1 MFRIGPTARGSSTG
15 KRYIGGSIKLY
26 QGECV
31 IESKPYS
38 KGLEGV
44 VADETRIC
52 KIDGISGKLYYR
64 GYSIEDLAAYSNYE
78 EVCYLLLYEQL
89 PTIAE
94 LKNFSQRMRQSRHLV
109 QPVLDMIKS
118 FPASAHP
125 MELLQSSVSYLSGYV
140 KHRIEHSATCNCRDT
155 LYQISQL
162 ASVVAMYGR
171 YREKKEY
178 VTPRMDLSH
187 GANFLYM
194 LNGTEPDSLEGEIM
208 DKCLLIHA
216 EHDFNASTF
225 AARVVAST
233 LSTCYCSISS
243 AIGALYGS
251 LHGGANQRVIEMVEE
266 IGDKNNVAVWM
277 DRAFAQKRKVMG
289 MGHREYKAKDPRANI
304 IQEFLIQLSEK
315 KKDFRYYEIL
325 QEVEKVFRSKMETVG
340 KPIYPNVDFYS
351 GTVYRLLGIPSI
363 LFTPIFAMGRVAGW
377 LAHILEQRSDNRIY
391 RPESL
396 WAGPEPRS
404 YTPIEKR

>member
-1 MFRIGPTARGSSTG
+1 M
-15 KRYIGGSIKLY
+15 
-26 QGECV
+26 EN
-31 IESKPYS
+31 KPYS

-44 VADETRIC
+44 VADESRIC
-52 KIDGISGKLYYR
+52 KIDGANGKLYYR

-78 EVCYLLLYEQL
+78 EVCYLLLYEKL
-89 PTIAE
+89 PTTDE
-94 LKNFSQRMRQSRHLV
+94 LKDFSQRMRESRPLV
-109 QPVLDMIKS
+109 QPILDMIRA

-140 KHRIEHSATCNCRDT
+140 KHRIEHSATCNCRNT
-155 LYQISQL
+155 LYQVSQL
-162 ASVVAMYGR
+162 AGVVATYGR
-171 YREKKEY
+171 YRERKEY
-178 VTPRMDLSH
+178 LPPRMDLSH

-194 LNGTEPDSLEGEIM
+194 LHGSEPDPVEGEIM
-208 DKCLLIHA
+208 DKCLLLHA

-243 AIGALYGS
+243 AVGALYGS
-251 LHGGANQRVIEMVEE
+251 LHGGANQRVVEMAEE
-266 IGDKNNVAVWM
+266 IGDKNNVAPWM
-277 DRAFAQKRKVMG
+277 EKAFAQKRKVMG

-304 IQEFLIQLSEK
+304 IQQYLVQLSEK
-315 KKDFRYYEIL
+315 KQDFRYYEIL
-325 QEVEKVFRSKMETVG
+325 QEVEKVFRGKMETAG

-351 GTVYRLLGIPSI
+351 GAVYRLLGIPAI

-396 WAGPEPRS
+396 WTGPEPRA
-404 YTPIEKR
+404 YVPIEKR

>member
-1 MFRIGPTARGSSTG
+1 M
-15 KRYIGGSIKLY
+15 
-26 QGECV
+26 EN
-31 IESKPYS
+31 KPYS

-44 VADETRIC
+44 VADESRIC
-52 KIDGISGKLYYR
+52 KIDGTNGKLYYR
-64 GYSIEDLAAYSNYE
+64 GYSIEDLAAYSHYE
-78 EVCYLLLYEQL
+78 EVTYLLLYEKL
-89 PTIAE
+89 PTVAE
-94 LKNFSQRMRQSRHLV
+94 LKDFSQRMRESRPIV
-109 QPVLDMIKS
+109 QPVLDMIRS

-155 LYQISQL
+155 LYQVSQL
-162 ASVVAMYGR
+162 AGVVATYGR
-171 YREKKEY
+171 FREKKEY
-178 VTPRMDLSH
+178 IPPRMDLSH

-194 LNGTEPDSLEGEIM
+194 LHGTEPDPLEGEIM
-208 DKCLLIHA
+208 DKCLLLHA

-251 LHGGANQRVIEMVEE
+251 LHGGANQRVVEMAEE
-266 IGDKNNVAVWM
+266 IGDKHNVTPWM
-277 DRAFAQKRKVMG
+277 EKALAQKKKVMG
-289 MGHREYKAKDPRANI
+289 MGHREYKAKDPRAHI
-304 IQEFLIQLSEK
+304 IQKYLVQLSEK
-315 KKDFRYYEIL
+315 KQDFRYYEIL
-325 QEVEKVFRSKMETVG
+325 QEVEKVFRSKMETAG

-351 GTVYRLLGIPSI
+351 GAVYRLLGIPAI

-377 LAHILEQRSDNRIY
+377 LGHILEQRSDNRIY

-396 WAGPEPRS
+396 WTGPEPCA
-404 YTPIEKR
+404 YIPIEKR

>member
-1 MFRIGPTARGSSTG
+1 M
-15 KRYIGGSIKLY
+15 
-26 QGECV
+26 EN
-31 IESKPYS
+31 KPYS

-44 VADETRIC
+44 VADESRIC
-52 KIDGISGKLYYR
+52 KIDGANGKLYYR

-78 EVCYLLLYEQL
+78 EVCYLLLYEKL
-89 PTIAE
+89 PTTDE
-94 LKNFSQRMRQSRHLV
+94 LKDFSQRMRESRPLV
-109 QPVLDMIKS
+109 QPVLDMIRS
-118 FPASAHP
+118 FPDSAHP

-140 KHRIEHSATCNCRDT
+140 KHRIEHSATCNCRNT
-155 LYQISQL
+155 LYQVSQL
-162 ASVVAMYGR
+162 AGVVATYGR
-171 YREKKEY
+171 YRERKEY
-178 VTPRMDLSH
+178 LPPRMDLSH

-194 LNGTEPDSLEGEIM
+194 LHGSEPDPVEGEIM
-208 DKCLLIHA
+208 DKCLLLHA

-243 AIGALYGS
+243 AVGALYGS
-251 LHGGANQRVIEMVEE
+251 LHGGANQRVVEMAEE
-266 IGDKNNVAVWM
+266 IGNKNNVAPWM
-277 DRAFAQKRKVMG
+277 EKAFAQKRKVMG

-304 IQEFLIQLSEK
+304 IQQYLVQLSEK

-325 QEVEKVFRSKMETVG
+325 QEVEKVFRGKMETAG

-351 GTVYRLLGIPSI
+351 GAVYRLLGIPAI

-396 WAGPEPRS
+396 WTGPEPRA
-404 YTPIEKR
+404 YVPIEKR

>member
-1 MFRIGPTARGSSTG
+1 M
-15 KRYIGGSIKLY
+15 
-26 QGECV
+26 EN
-31 IESKPYS
+31 KPYS

-44 VADETRIC
+44 VADESRIC
-52 KIDGISGKLYYR
+52 KIDGANGKLYYR

-78 EVCYLLLYEQL
+78 EVCYLLLYEKL
-89 PTIAE
+89 PTTDE
-94 LKNFSQRMRQSRHLV
+94 LKDFSQRMRESRPLV
-109 QPVLDMIKS
+109 QPVLDMIRS
-118 FPASAHP
+118 FPDSAHP

-140 KHRIEHSATCNCRDT
+140 KHRIEHSATCNCRNT
-155 LYQISQL
+155 LYQVSQL
-162 ASVVAMYGR
+162 AGVVATYGR
-171 YREKKEY
+171 YRERKEY
-178 VTPRMDLSH
+178 LPPRMDLSH

-194 LNGTEPDSLEGEIM
+194 LHGSEPDPVEGEIM
-208 DKCLLIHA
+208 DKCLLLHA

-243 AIGALYGS
+243 AVGALYGS
-251 LHGGANQRVIEMVEE
+251 LHGGANQRVVEMAEE
-266 IGDKNNVAVWM
+266 IGNKNNVAPWM
-277 DRAFAQKRKVMG
+277 EKAFAQKRKVMG

-304 IQEFLIQLSEK
+304 IQQYLVQLSEK

-325 QEVEKVFRSKMETVG
+325 QEVEKVFRGKMETAG
-340 KPIYPNVDFYS
+340 KPIYPNVDYYS
-351 GTVYRLLGIPSI
+351 GAVYRLLGIPAI

-396 WAGPEPRS
+396 WTGPEPRA
-404 YTPIEKR
+404 YVPIEKR

>member
-1 MFRIGPTARGSSTG
+1 M
-15 KRYIGGSIKLY
+15 
-26 QGECV
+26 EN
-31 IESKPYS
+31 KPYS

-44 VADETRIC
+44 VADESRIC
-52 KIDGISGKLYYR
+52 KIDGANGKLYYR

-78 EVCYLLLYEQL
+78 EVCYLLLYEKL
-89 PTIAE
+89 PTTDE
-94 LKNFSQRMRQSRHLV
+94 LKDFSQRMRESRPLV
-109 QPVLDMIKS
+109 QPVLDMIRT
-118 FPASAHP
+118 FPDSAHP

-140 KHRIEHSATCNCRDT
+140 KHRIEHSATCNCRNT
-155 LYQISQL
+155 LYQVSQL
-162 ASVVAMYGR
+162 AGVVATYGR
-171 YREKKEY
+171 YRERKEY
-178 VTPRMDLSH
+178 LPPRMDLSH

-194 LNGTEPDSLEGEIM
+194 LHGSEPDPVEGEIM
-208 DKCLLIHA
+208 DKCLLLHA

-243 AIGALYGS
+243 AVGALYGS
-251 LHGGANQRVIEMVEE
+251 LHGGANQRVVEMAEE
-266 IGDKNNVAVWM
+266 IGDKNNVAPWM
-277 DRAFAQKRKVMG
+277 EKAFAQKRKVMG

-304 IQEFLIQLSEK
+304 IQQYLVQLSEK
-315 KKDFRYYEIL
+315 KQDFRYYEIL
-325 QEVEKVFRSKMETVG
+325 QEVEKVFRGKMETAG

-351 GTVYRLLGIPSI
+351 GAVYRLLGIPAI

-396 WAGPEPRS
+396 WTGPEPRA
-404 YTPIEKR
+404 YVPIEKR

>member
-1 MFRIGPTARGSSTG
+1 M
-15 KRYIGGSIKLY
+15 
-26 QGECV
+26 EN
-31 IESKPYS
+31 KPYS

-44 VADETRIC
+44 VADESRIC
-52 KIDGISGKLYYR
+52 NIDGINGKLYYR

-78 EVCYLLLYEQL
+78 EVCYLLLYEEL
-89 PTIAE
+89 PTTVE
-94 LKNFSQRMRQSRHLV
+94 LEDFSERMRQSRPLV
-109 QPVLDMIKS
+109 QPVLDMIRS

-140 KHRIEHSATCNCRDT
+140 KHRIEHSATCNCRET
-155 LYQISQL
+155 LYQVSQL
-162 ASVVAMYGR
+162 ASVVATYGR

-178 VTPRMDLSH
+178 KLPRMDLSH

-194 LNGTEPDSLEGEIM
+194 FTGTEPGCLEGEIM
-208 DKCLLIHA
+208 DKCLLLHA

-251 LHGGANQRVIEMVEE
+251 LHGGANQRVVEMVDE
-266 IGDKNNVAVWM
+266 IGDKNNVAPWM
-277 DRAFAQKRKVMG
+277 EKAFAQKKKVMG
-289 MGHREYKAKDPRANI
+289 MGHREYKAKDPRAKI
-304 IQEFLIQLSEK
+304 IQKFLLQLSEK
-315 KKDFRYYEIL
+315 KRDFRYYEIL
-325 QEVEKVFRSKMETVG
+325 QEVEKVFRTKMETAG

-351 GTVYRLLGIPSI
+351 GAVYRLLGIPAI
-363 LFTPIFAMGRVAGW
+363 LFTPVFAVGRVAGW

-396 WAGPEPRS
+396 WTGPEPRS
-404 YTPIEKR
+404 YIPIEKR

>member
-1 MFRIGPTARGSSTG
+1 M
-15 KRYIGGSIKLY
+15 
-26 QGECV
+26 
-31 IESKPYS
+31 ESKPYA

-44 VADETRIC
+44 IADESSIC
-52 KIDGISGKLYYR
+52 KIDGAKGKLYYR
-64 GYSIEDLAAYSNYE
+64 EYSIEELAAHSNYE
-78 EVCYLLLYEQL
+78 EVCYLLLYEKL
-89 PTIAE
+89 PTLAE
-94 LKNFSQRMRQSRHLV
+94 LKDFSQRMRECRPLV
-109 QPVLDMIKS
+109 QPILDMIQS

-140 KHRIEHSATCNCRDT
+140 QHRIAHSATCNCRNT
-155 LYQISQL
+155 LYQVSQL
-162 ASVVAMYGR
+162 SSVVATYGR
-171 YREKKEY
+171 YREGKKY
-178 VTPRMDLSH
+178 VPPRMDLSH

-194 LNGTEPDSLEGEIM
+194 LHGTEPDPVEGEIM
-208 DKCLLIHA
+208 DKCLLLHA

-251 LHGGANQRVIEMVEE
+251 LHGGANQHVVEMAEE
-266 IGDKNNVAVWM
+266 IGDKNNVAPWM
-277 DRAFAQKRKVMG
+277 EKAFAQKRKVMG

-304 IQEFLIQLSEK
+304 IQQYLVELSEK
-315 KKDFRYYEIL
+315 KQDFRYYEIL
-325 QEVEKVFRSKMETVG
+325 QEVEKVFRGKMETAG

-351 GTVYRLLGIPSI
+351 GAVYRLLGIPAI

-396 WAGPEPRS
+396 WKGPEPRA
-404 YTPIEKR
+404 YVPIEKR

>member
-1 MFRIGPTARGSSTG
+1 M
-15 KRYIGGSIKLY
+15 
-26 QGECV
+26 
-31 IESKPYS
+31 
-38 KGLEGV
+38 
-44 VADETRIC
+44 
-52 KIDGISGKLYYR
+52 
-64 GYSIEDLAAYSNYE
+64 
-78 EVCYLLLYEQL
+78 
-89 PTIAE
+89 
-94 LKNFSQRMRQSRHLV
+94 
-109 QPVLDMIKS
+109 
-118 FPASAHP
+118 
-125 MELLQSSVSYLSGYV
+125 LS
-140 KHRIEHSATCNCRDT
+140 
-155 LYQISQL
+155 
-162 ASVVAMYGR
+162 
-171 YREKKEY
+171 
-178 VTPRMDLSH
+178 
-187 GANFLYM
+187 
-194 LNGTEPDSLEGEIM
+194 GTEPDILEGEIM
-208 DKCLLIHA
+208 DKCLLMHA

-277 DRAFAQKRKVMG
+277 ERAFAQKRKVMG

-304 IQEFLIQLSEK
+304 IQKFLVQLSEK

-325 QEVEKVFRSKMETVG
+325 QEVEKVFRSKMETAG

-351 GTVYRLLGIPSI
+351 GAVYRLLGIPAI

-396 WAGPEPRS
+396 WTGPEPRS
-404 YTPIEKR
+404 YTPLEKR

>member
-1 MFRIGPTARGSSTG
+1 M
-15 KRYIGGSIKLY
+15 
-26 QGECV
+26 
-31 IESKPYS
+31 ESKPYA

-44 VADETRIC
+44 IADESSIC
-52 KIDGISGKLYYR
+52 KIDGAKGKLYYR
-64 GYSIEDLAAYSNYE
+64 EYSIEELAAHSNYE
-78 EVCYLLLYEQL
+78 EVCYLLLYEKL
-89 PTIAE
+89 PTLAE
-94 LKNFSQRMRQSRHLV
+94 LKDFSQRMRECRPLV
-109 QPVLDMIKS
+109 QPILDMIQS

-140 KHRIEHSATCNCRDT
+140 QHRIAHSATCNCRNT
-155 LYQISQL
+155 LYQVSQL
-162 ASVVAMYGR
+162 SSVVATYGR
-171 YREKKEY
+171 YREGKKY
-178 VTPRMDLSH
+178 VPPRMDLSH

-194 LNGTEPDSLEGEIM
+194 LHGTEPDPLEGEIM
-208 DKCLLIHA
+208 DKCLLLHA

-251 LHGGANQRVIEMVEE
+251 LHGGANQHVVEMAEE
-266 IGDKNNVAVWM
+266 IGDKNNVAPWM
-277 DRAFAQKRKVMG
+277 EKAFAQKRKVMG

-304 IQEFLIQLSEK
+304 IQQYLVELSEK
-315 KKDFRYYEIL
+315 KQDFRYYEIL
-325 QEVEKVFRSKMETVG
+325 QEVEKVFRGKMETAG

-351 GTVYRLLGIPSI
+351 GAVYRLLGIPAI

-396 WAGPEPRS
+396 WKGPEPRA
-404 YTPIEKR
+404 YVPIEKR

>member
-1 MFRIGPTARGSSTG
+1 MENKS
-15 KRYIGGSIKLY
+15 
-26 QGECV
+26 
-31 IESKPYS
+31 YS
-38 KGLEGV
+38 KGLEGI
-44 VADETRIC
+44 VADESRIC
-52 KIDGISGKLYYR
+52 KIDGANGKLYYR

-78 EVCYLLLYEQL
+78 EVCYLLLYEKL
-89 PTIAE
+89 PTTAE
-94 LKNFSQRMRQSRHLV
+94 LKDFSQRMRQSRPLV
-109 QPVLDMIKS
+109 QPVLDMIRS

-155 LYQISQL
+155 LYQVSQL
-162 ASVVAMYGR
+162 AVVVATYGR
-171 YREKKEY
+171 YRERKEY
-178 VTPRMDLSH
+178 LPPRMDLSH

-194 LNGTEPDSLEGEIM
+194 LHGTEPDPVEGEIM
-208 DKCLLIHA
+208 DKCLLLHA

-243 AIGALYGS
+243 AVGALYGS
-251 LHGGANQRVIEMVEE
+251 LHGGANQRVVEMAEE
-266 IGDKNNVAVWM
+266 IGNKNNVAPWM
-277 DRAFAQKRKVMG
+277 EKALAQKRKVMG

-304 IQEFLIQLSEK
+304 IQKYLSQLSEK
-315 KKDFRYYEIL
+315 KQDFRYYEIL
-325 QEVEKVFRSKMETVG
+325 QEVEKVFRGKMETAG

-351 GTVYRLLGIPSI
+351 GAVYRLLGIPAI

-396 WAGPEPRS
+396 WTGPEPRA
-404 YTPIEKR
+404 YVPIEKR

>member
-1 MFRIGPTARGSSTG
+1 MET
-15 KRYIGGSIKLY
+15 
-26 QGECV
+26 
-31 IESKPYS
+31 KPYS

-44 VADETRIC
+44 VADESRIC
-52 KIDGISGKLYYR
+52 KVDGAKGKLYYR
-64 GYSIEDLAAYSNYE
+64 GYSIEELADYSNYE
-78 EVCYLLLYEQL
+78 EVCYLLLYEKL
-89 PTIAE
+89 PAIAE
-94 LKNFSQRMRQSRHLV
+94 LKGFSERMRRSRPIS
-109 QPVLDMIKS
+109 QPILDMIRS

-125 MELLQSSVSYLSGYV
+125 MELLQSAVSYLSGYV
-140 KHRIEHSATCNCRDT
+140 QHRIEHSATCNCRDT
-155 LYQISQL
+155 LYQVSQL
-162 ASVVAMYGR
+162 ASVVATHGR
-171 YREKKEY
+171 YRENKEY
-178 VTPRMDLSH
+178 VPPRTDLSH

-194 LNGTEPDSLEGEIM
+194 LHGTEPDPLEGEIM
-208 DKCLLIHA
+208 DKCLLLHA

-251 LHGGANQRVIEMVEE
+251 LHGGANQRVIEMAEE
-266 IGDKNNVAVWM
+266 IGDKNSVAAWM
-277 DRAFAQKRKVMG
+277 DKAFAQKRKVMG

-304 IQEFLIQLSEK
+304 IQQFLVQLSEK

-325 QEVEKVFRSKMETVG
+325 QEVEKVFRSKMETAG

-351 GTVYRLLGIPSI
+351 GAVYRLLGIPAI
-363 LFTPIFAMGRVAGW
+363 LFTPIFAMGRVSGW

-396 WAGPEPRS
+396 WIGPDPRK
-404 YTPIEKR
+404 YVPIEKR